1 MNKRIKFLFLMFGIN
16 GPPYMQ
22 HWVRQTKMILCIMN
36 PDTKGLWLLCLY
48 LLTFDKNKQ
57 TKKNPHK
64 GKMGTGNKHIN
75 ESGRQSVKSTVP

>member
-57 TKKNPHK
+57 TKKTHIK
-64 GKMGTGNKHIN
+64 VKWERGTNTSMSQEG
-75 ESGRQSVKSTVP
+75 SQ